1 MKVTLILEQPTYALL
16 YNLMYVF
23 VTYSSR
29 LSLREKHS
37 KHLADLRS
45 YYEEELRELRRALT
59 ESLDTTGTSVDHGSH
74 ATIENQLLE
83 AENRHLLD
91 KCRTMEDELEDLY
104 Q

>member
-1 MKVTLILEQPTYALL
+1 MFDPYISI
-16 YNLMYVF
+16 
-23 VTYSSR
+23 YSAR
-29 LSLREKHS
+29 MNLREKHS

-59 ESLDTTGTSVDHGSH
+59 ESLLDTSGASVDHGGH
-74 ATIENQLLE
+74 ATIENHLLE